1 MFGLVFRKELQKWID
16 LHDNDIK
23 VIAQLTTRN
32 HELQAIIEHLQT
44 ELEYQKAKLD
54 NIKGEIESDE
64 RLTSKATAGERSSRK
79 DNANTKRAKQNL

>member
-32 HELQAIIEHLQT
+32 HELTAIIEHLQT
-44 ELEYQKAKLD
+44 ELEYQKAKLE
-54 NIKGEIESDE
+54 NIKEELGSE
-64 RLTSKATAGERSSRK
+64 RHTPTATAGERNSGK
-79 DNANTKRAKQNL
+79 DNANIKRAKRNL